1 MKRNILFVLFVIFSF
16 QLFANDYD
24 TNLRQAIV
32 DGKEDVA
39 LTYLQL
45 GADINALD
53 ESGLA
58 LMHRLAQT
66 KNATIILWMLQHG
79 ADIDVRDFEGSTPL
93 MYAVVYGNYRIAYL
107 LLKYGAD
114 KNIINEHNQDAI
126 ILAKQTG
133 FLRMERLIKNIN
145 SYSDEPTTTELFF
158 LSQEAEQKG
167 EWDKAIQYA
176 KQEQKQAK
184 KEWMPN
190 SGYYTRGLSTEGMIY
205 IKLER
210 YDEAE
215 KALLKAMNH
224 VRKYNPYSDVYY
236 YKYTGIAFLY
246 KEMGRYADALKISNE
261 CIADTNKINDAQ
273 VKWQLYGNRAS
284 IYTIMGE
291 YELAEVDF
299 NNEIKCLQYLPD
311 YLKKQAYCISWCNI
325 AVFYLHQNTSLSI
338 KKFAK
343 TAMEIL
349 PFMEEN
355 DLYDQNYIR
364 LKQNLCLYYKNFGYL
379 EQAALET
386 EELKKITLLLLGEEH
401 DDYIVALNLA
411 SKIALEQDKYDVA
424 YENIT
429 QAMDLIIKRKTQSL
443 GIEHTI
449 VSTWEDLTTLLLE
462 DTSALWALEY
472 AYDLSRNIYG
482 EKSLSFIT
490 QNNELGVFHLDHGK
504 KEDALMYIEKAYT
517 LSKELY
523 GDNNLNT
530 LITGFNLFN
539 YYASVPSKRD
549 SAYIYLKE
557 TDASIRNYLQNVF
570 GVLTEQQRDG
580 FWKQHFSAYYSTTI
594 PSFLID
600 YATYID
606 SKAWGDLYDNVLL
619 KRGLILN
626 SNNAINRVIKQSSD
640 TIIKEK
646 WEQIVN
652 IKMQLNSSSGLSPEL
667 EFQLI
672 RQKEQLEQELMLLSD
687 EFSIVQDNFI
697 VRWQD
702 IQKVL
707 KDDEIAIEFIET
719 SVNHW
724 GQFDETSDSIMY
736 SALLLGKD
744 YAHPIMIPL
753 FEVAEMY
760 QFNFGK
766 SLVDIYDY
774 NVFGNK
780 GYKIIWEKIEPY
792 LTSCKTIYFAPTH
805 MLSQLALEALPI
817 SIDSVFG
824 DYYSLK
830 RVTSTREILQYKD
843 DINNIGNAILYGGV
857 VYDVS
862 TDEMKEESMRYANLD
877 SSVVYLSTDRGSVSY
892 LPGTKKEV
900 ETIKQYLTG
909 QNYNVDLYTGIQAN
923 EESFVNISNKN
934 YNIIHLATHGFFW
947 YSEEAKEQDIFKQK
961 ESDYIDPLSRCGL
974 LFAGANLSLHGQ
986 SDQLEEGVDDGVL
999 TAREISAMDLSNCE
1013 LVVLSACETGQG
1025 EYSQDGTIG
1034 LQRAFKQAGVQT
1046 IVMSLWPVN
1055 DSATQML
1062 MTEFY
1067 NNWIVNKQSK
1077 REAFNNAQNTV
1088 RTKYAEP
1095 EYWAGF
1101 VMLD

>member
-1 MKRNILFVLFVIFSF
+1 MKRNILLVVFVIFSC
-16 QLFANDYD
+16 QLFANGYD
-24 TNLRQAIV
+24 ENLRQAIL

-39 LTYLQL
+39 LAYLHL

-58 LMHRLAQT
+58 LMHRVAQT
-66 KNATIILWMLQHG
+66 RNENIILWILQHG

-158 LSQEAEQKG
+158 LGQEAEQKG

-190 SGYYTRGLSTEGMIY
+190 SGYYTRGLSDEGMIY

-236 YKYTGIAFLY
+236 YKYTTIAFLY
-246 KEMGRYADALKISNE
+246 KEMGRYADALKIYNE

-273 VKWQLYGNRAS
+273 VKWQLYDNRAS

-299 NNEIKCLQYLPD
+299 NNAIKCLQYLPD
-311 YLKKQAYCISWCNI
+311 YIKKQTYCISWCNI
-325 AVFYLHQNTSLSI
+325 AVFYLHQNTPMSI

-343 TAMEIL
+343 IAMEIL

-355 DLYDQNYIR
+355 DLYDQTYIR
-364 LKQNLCLYYKNFGYL
+364 LKQNLCLYYKDFGYL
-379 EQAALET
+379 EQAAIET
-386 EELKKITLLLLGEEH
+386 EELKERTLLLLGEEH

-443 GIEHTI
+443 GIESTI

-472 AYDLSRNIYG
+472 AYNLTRNIYG

-490 QNNELGVFHLDHGK
+490 QNNKLGVFHLDYGK
-504 KEDALMYIEKAYT
+504 KEDALKYIENAYT

-523 GDNNLNT
+523 GDDNLNT
-530 LITGFNLFN
+530 LINGFNIFN
-539 YYASVPSKRD
+539 YYAGIPSKRD

-557 TDASIRNYLQNVF
+557 TDASIRDYLQNVF
-570 GVLTEQQRDG
+570 GVLTEQQREA
-580 FWKQHFSAYYSTTI
+580 FWEQHFSAYYSTTI

-600 YATYID
+600 YATHID
-606 SKAWGDLYDNVLL
+606 SNAWGDLYDNVLL

-626 SNNAINRVIKQSSD
+626 SNNSINRIIEQSSD
-640 TIIKEK
+640 TILKKK
-646 WEQIVN
+646 WEQIVSL
-652 IKMQLNSSSGLSPEL
+652 KMKLNSSTEFTPEVKSQL
-667 EFQLI
+667 EQ
-672 RQKEQLEQELMLLSD
+672 QKEQLEQEMMLLSD

-697 VRWQD
+697 VHWQD
-702 IQKVL
+702 IQKAL
-707 KDDEIAIEFIET
+707 KEDELAIEFIVT
-719 SVNHW
+719 DVNHW
-724 GQFDETSDSIMY
+724 GQFDEINDSIMY
-736 SALLLGKD
+736 CALLLAKD
-744 YAHPIMIPL
+744 YEHPIMVPL
-753 FEVAEMY
+753 FEATEMH

-766 SLVDIYDY
+766 SLISIYDY
-774 NVFGNK
+774 NKFKNK
-780 GYKIIWEKIEPY
+780 GYNLIWEKLEPY
-792 LTSCKTIYFAPTH
+792 LNLHRIIYFAPTH

-817 SIDSVFG
+817 TEDSVFG
-824 DYYSLK
+824 DYYDLR
-830 RVTSTREILQYKD
+830 RVTSTREILQRGNKK
-843 DINNIGNAILYGGV
+843 NNSGNAVLYGGV

-862 TDEMKEESMRYANLD
+862 TDEMEQESMRYVNID
-877 SSVVYLSTDRGSVSY
+877 RSTEHLSMTRGSVSY

-900 ETIKQYLTG
+900 EKIKQYLIE
-909 QNYNVDLYTGIQAN
+909 QDCNVDLYIGVQAN

-934 YNIIHLATHGFFW
+934 YDIIHLATHGFFW
-947 YSEEAKEQDIFKQK
+947 YNEEAVQQDIFKQK
-961 ESDYIDPLSRCGL
+961 NNDYIDPLSRCGL
-974 LFAGANLSLHGQ
+974 LFAGANLSLSGQ
-986 SDQLEEGVDDGVL
+986 ANQLGDGVADGVL
-999 TAREISAMDLSNCE
+999 TAREISTMDLSNCN

-1046 IVMSLWPVN
+1046 IIMSLWPVN

-1067 NNWIVNKQSK
+1067 NNWIVKKQPK
-1077 REAFNNAQNTV
+1077 REAFKNAQNAV
-1088 RTKYAEP
+1088 REEYEEP
-1095 EYWAGF
+1095 VYWAGF